1 MNPLTQF
8 KKIRILPL
16 LIALGARRVRV
27 ARVGYV
33 AAREH
38 NRTVEHD
45 RREHGRRLRSVP
57 SRGLHLHGLHLG
69 CRV

>member
-1 MNPLTQF
+1 MNPVNSVQKHPTSTPSH
-8 KKIRILPL
+8 RV
-16 LIALGARRVRV
+16 GARSRALR
-27 ARVGYV
+27 AGYT
-33 AAREH
+33 ATGEH
-38 NRTVEHD
+38 SRTVEHD